1 MRRASSFWLT
11 VIPLLSTLIADK
23 TTAADEGDLYRATVF
38 VTGQGQP
45 ERTRGTGLAFV
56 EVLVKVSGDPRL
68 ARDPHVA
75 ALAKDAGALAASYD
89 YRDRKQGLPLID
101 EQGTRD
107 RPFDLT
113 VQFEVAKIDTALR
126 SLGRAPWTRP
136 RPRVAVFLAIQ
147 DQQTR
152 YVLAQDGA
160 RGLGQRQ
167 ALDAVARKRA
177 LPVALPSEAMLDA
190 EHVTYGALAATAPP
204 AFSGATKAAGG
215 DAALFGTLA
224 WSEAALGWTAAWHM
238 AARGKN
244 HSWGV
249 SGVSFDDAFR
259 NAVDGA
265 LGILSGHG
273 NPD

>member
-56 EVLVKVSGDPRL
+56 EVLVKVSSDPRL
-68 ARDPHVA
+68 ARDLHVA

-265 LGILSGHG
+265 LEILSGHG
-273 NPD
+273 SPD

>member
-1 MRRASSFWLT
+1 
-11 VIPLLSTLIADK
+11 
-23 TTAADEGDLYRATVF
+23 
-38 VTGQGQP
+38 
-45 ERTRGTGLAFV
+45 
-56 EVLVKVSGDPRL
+56 
-68 ARDPHVA
+68 
-75 ALAKDAGALAASYD
+75 
-89 YRDRKQGLPLID
+89 
-101 EQGTRD
+101 
-107 RPFDLT
+107 
-113 VQFEVAKIDTALR
+113 
-126 SLGRAPWTRP
+126 
-136 RPRVAVFLAIQ
+136 
-147 DQQTR
+147 
-152 YVLAQDGA
+152 LAQDGA

-265 LGILSGHG
+265 LEILSGHG
-273 NPD
+273 SPD